1 MAKFE
6 TVKRATIGNLVKSDA
21 TGFDEWIVG
30 RITASDT
37 KKGTISYLPADG
49 SEEIIAKRDGVF
61 KATQAEYD
69 MQRNQPDLT
78 ITKARLDDVLNT
90 AANVAL
96 GRSTGKAPERPTEA
110 VEYSEA
116 ILAAEESVEGEEDGK
131 EEPLSRIKKYVK
143 NYETVLASSGKKSKD
158 SGDRVAVEL
167 RGLTLDA
174 VYGAVA
180 TALDTDVETLVAK
193 YQHLNEGQ
201 QRMCLGNRLR
211 GLYRRQEAAAE
222 EAAQAG
228 E

>member
-6 TVKRATIGNLVKSDA
+6 TVKRATIGNLVKSDV

-37 KKGTISYLPADG
+37 KKGTISYQPADG
-49 SEEIIAKRDGVF
+49 SEEITIKRYNAY
-61 KATQAEYD
+61 KATQAEHD
-69 MQRNQPDLT
+69 MQKAQPDLT
-78 ITKARLDDVLNT
+78 ISKAKLDEVLNT

-96 GRSTGKAPERPTEA
+96 GRSTGKATERTTEA

-116 ILAAEESVEGEEDGK
+116 ILAAEEPVEGEEDGK

-174 VYGAVA
+174 VYG
-180 TALDTDVETLVAK
+180 LVAGALYMQTDELITK
-193 YQHLNEGQ
+193 YCHLNEGQ

-211 GLYRRQEAAAE
+211 GLYRRLEAAEE
-222 EAAQAG
+222 EAAQEG

>member
-37 KKGTISYLPADG
+37 KKGTISYQPADG

-69 MQRNQPDLT
+69 MQRTQPDLT

-110 VEYSEA
+110 VEYSKA
-116 ILAAEESVEGEEDGK
+116 ILAAEESDEGEEDGK

-180 TALDTDVETLVAK
+180 TALDTDVETLIAK
-193 YQHLNEGQ
+193 YCHLNEGQ

-222 EAAQAG
+222 AAAEAG

>member
-37 KKGTISYLPADG
+37 KKGTISYQPADG

-69 MQRNQPDLT
+69 AQSGQLSLNMDAA
-78 ITKARLDDVLNT
+78 KLDDVLNT

-116 ILAAEESVEGEEDGK
+116 ILAAEESDEGEEDGK

-174 VYGAVA
+174 VYGVVA
-180 TALDTDVETLVAK
+180 TALDTDVETLIAK
-193 YQHLNEGQ
+193 YCHLNEGQ

-222 EAAQAG
+222 AAAEAG

>member
-6 TVKRATIGNLVKSDA
+6 TVKRATVGNLVKSDA

-37 KKGTISYLPADG
+37 KRGTISYQPADG
-49 SEEIIAKRDGVF
+49 SEVIVAKRSSVF

-69 MQRNQPDLT
+69 LQAAQPDLT
-78 ITKARLDDVLNT
+78 LTKARLDDVLNT

-96 GRSTGKAPERPTEA
+96 GRPTGKAPERPTEA

-116 ILAAEESVEGEEDGK
+116 ISVAEEPAEGEEDGK

-174 VYGAVA
+174 VYGVVA
-180 TALDTDVETLVAK
+180 TALDTDVEALVAK
-193 YQHLNEGQ
+193 YCHLNEGQ

-211 GLYRRQEAAAE
+211 GLYRRQEAEAEAAAE
-222 EAAQAG
+222 AG

>member
-6 TVKRATIGNLVKSDA
+6 TVKRATVGNLVRSDA

-37 KKGTISYLPADG
+37 KRGTISYQPADG
-49 SEEIIAKRDGVF
+49 SEEITAKRNGVF

-69 MQRNQPDLT
+69 MQAAQPDLT
-78 ITKARLDDVLNT
+78 ITKERLDDVLNT
-90 AANVAL
+90 SANVAL

-116 ILAAEESVEGEEDGK
+116 ISVAEESVEDEEDGK

-174 VYGAVA
+174 VYEAVA
-180 TALDTDVETLVAK
+180 TALDTDIETLVAK
-193 YQHLNEGQ
+193 YQHLNGGQ
-201 QRMCLGNRLR
+201 RRMCLGNLLR
-211 GLYRRQEAAAE
+211 GHYRRQEAAAE
-222 EAAQAG
+222 AQ
-228 E
+228 EVLND